1 MKFFLLKD
9 WMNLRGG
16 MVSLD
21 DFDKIKLIILNKKLS
36 DDLMQEYKHMDIEIK
51 EDIITNNGSCIYLSV
66 KEKAVRLHN
75 YLGYLLKIETW
86 ISLNEFYWQQYCD
99 SIKENKEFNLSQ
111 NDFLKILK
119 DMVGNYL
126 FLNKKIQEFIL
137 IHEIP
142 LAHYDFLKSKYFKNY
157 KKYSDIKNELDINE
171 CKKNIK
177 ETKNE

>member
-1 MKFFLLKD
+1 M
-9 WMNLRGG
+9 
-16 MVSLD
+16 SLD
-21 DFDKIKLIILNKKLS
+21 DFDKIKLIKLNKELS
-36 DDLMQEYKHMDIEIK
+36 DDLMQEYRQMDIEIK
-51 EDIITNNGSCIYLSV
+51 EDIITNNGSCICLCV
-66 KEKAVRLHN
+66 KDKAVRLHN

-99 SIKENKEFNLSQ
+99 SVKNNKEFNLSQ

-137 IHEIP
+137 IHEIS
-142 LAHYDFLKSKYFKNY
+142 LNHYDFLKSKYFEKY
-157 KKYSDIKNELDINE
+157 KKYSDIKNELDNNE
-171 CKKNIK
+171 CEKNIK